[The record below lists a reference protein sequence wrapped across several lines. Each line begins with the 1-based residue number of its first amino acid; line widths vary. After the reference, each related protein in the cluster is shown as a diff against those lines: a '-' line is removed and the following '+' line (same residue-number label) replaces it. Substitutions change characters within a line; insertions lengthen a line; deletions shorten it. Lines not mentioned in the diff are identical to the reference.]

1 MRRGVDVLV
10 ACRGRLLDL
19 IEQRHVD
26 LSEVE
31 IAVVDEADR
40 MADMGFLPDVKRILT
55 MTSPQRRTW
64 LFSATL
70 DGAVGVLTQQYQSDP
85 VRPDERPQPTAAAIT
100 ASSPAIV
107 FCRTRHG
114 ADKLTKKL
122 GQLGVRAVAIHGGR
136 SQAQAA
142 P

>member
-70 DGAVGVLTQQYQSDP
+70 DGAVGVLTKQYQSEP
-85 VRPDERPQPTAAAIT
+85 VRHDVGEADDT
-100 ASSPAIV
+100 
-107 FCRTRHG
+107 HG
-114 ADKLTKKL
+114 N
-122 GQLGVRAVAIHGGR
+122 
-136 SQAQAA
+136 
-142 P
+142 